1 MLDLNFIRKNP
12 EEVKRAVREKH
23 ERVDID
29 HLLKL
34 DTDRREL
41 LHQIETL
48 RKQLNEGS
56 KRVSQLKK
64 SVPTE
69 TSQISEELLGVKK
82 SASGGQEA
90 ATLVEEM
97 RVLSDKIKD
106 YEKRLDQLTPEID
119 DLLLRIPN
127 IPAADVPKGE
137 DASGNQVVRTW
148 GKRMEF
154 SFKPR
159 PHWELGT
166 SLGILDLERGAKI
179 CGSGFPLY
187 KGLGARLERSLFN
200 FMLDLH
206 TQKHGYQEV
215 FPPFLVNRASMT
227 GTGQLPKMEEDMYR
241 TSDDLFLVPTAEVP
255 VTNLHRD
262 EILSHK
268 ELPIYYTAYTA
279 CFRREAG
286 AYGKDTRGIMRVH
299 QFDKVELVKFVRPET
314 SYEELERLVK
324 DAEEVLQLLGIE
336 YRVLKLCTG
345 DMSFASSK
353 TYDLEAWA
361 PGVEK
366 WLEVSSC
373 SNFEDFQARRINV
386 RFREESTSGGKVKY
400 VHTLNGSGVALPRTL
415 IALLE
420 NNQQEDGSV
429 VIPEALRPYMGGVE
443 VITQ

>member
-23 ERVDID
+23 ERVDVE
-29 HLLKL
+29 HLLRL

-56 KRVSQLKK
+56 KRVSELKK
-64 SVPTE
+64 
-69 TSQISEELLGVKK
+69 QRQD
-82 SASGGQEA
+82 AD
-90 ATLVEEM
+90 TLVEEM

-106 YEKRLDQLTPEID
+106 YEKGLDQSTPEID

-127 IPAADVPKGE
+127 IPAADVPRGE
-137 DASGNQVVRTW
+137 DASGNQEVRTW
-148 GKRMEF
+148 GKRGEF
-154 SFKPR
+154 TFKPR
-159 PHWELGT
+159 PHWELGV

-179 CGSGFPLY
+179 SGSGFPLY
-187 KGLGARLERSLFN
+187 KGMGARLERSLFN

-206 TQKHGYQEV
+206 TRKHGYQEV

-227 GTGQLPKMEEDMYR
+227 GTGQLPKMKDDMYKIDG
-241 TSDDLFLVPTAEVP
+241 DDLFLVPTAEVP

-286 AYGKDTRGIMRVH
+286 AYGKDTRGIIRVH

-366 WLEVSSC
+366 WLEVSSRG
-373 SNFEDFQARRINV
+373 NFEDFQARRINV
-386 RFREESTSGGKVKY
+386 RFRDEHGKVRY

-415 IALLE
+415 IAILE
-420 NNQQEDGSV
+420 NYQQEDGSV
-429 VIPEALRPYMGGVE
+429 IIPEVLRPYMGGVE
-443 VITQ
+443 VISQ

>member
-1 MLDLNFIRKNP
+1 MLDLNFIRRNP
-12 EEVKRAVREKH
+12 EEVRRAIREKH
-23 ERVDID
+23 ERVDVD

-34 DTDRREL
+34 DADRREL
-41 LHQIETL
+41 IYQIEVL

-56 KRVSQLKK
+56 KKVSQL
-64 SVPTE
+64 
-69 TSQISEELLGVKK
+69 KK
-82 SASGGQEA
+82 SASGGQDA
-90 ATLVEEM
+90 STLVEEM
-97 RVLSDKIKD
+97 RVLSDRIKEH
-106 YEKRLDQLTPEID
+106 EKRLDQLTPEID
-119 DLLLRIPN
+119 TLLLRIPN
-127 IPAADVPKGE
+127 IPVADVPKGE

-148 GKRMEF
+148 GKRREF
-154 SFKPR
+154 SFQPK
-159 PHWELGT
+159 PHWELGD

-179 CGSGFPLY
+179 SGSGFPLF
-187 KGLGARLERSLFN
+187 KGAGARLERALFN

-255 VTNLHRD
+255 VTNIHRN
-262 EILSHK
+262 EIIGYK

-286 AYGKDTRGIMRVH
+286 AYGKDTRGIIRVH
-299 QFDKVELVKFVRPET
+299 QFDKVELVKFVKPET
-314 SYEELERLVK
+314 SYEELEKLVK
-324 DAEEVLQLLGIE
+324 DAEEVLQLLGLE
-336 YRVLKLCTG
+336 YRVLLLCTG

-361 PGVEK
+361 PGAEK

-386 RFREESTSGGKVKY
+386 RFRDEPGKVRY

-415 IALLE
+415 IAILE
-420 NNQQEDGSV
+420 NYQQEDGSV
-429 VIPEALRPYMGGVE
+429 IIPEVLRPYMGGLE
-443 VITQ
+443 VVSR

>member
-23 ERVDID
+23 ERVDVD

-34 DTDRREL
+34 DADRREL
-41 LHQIETL
+41 IHQIEAL

-64 SVPTE
+64 S
-69 TSQISEELLGVKK
+69 
-82 SASGGQEA
+82 ASGEQEA
-90 ATLVEEM
+90 APLVEEM
-97 RVLSDKIKD
+97 RALSDKIKD
-106 YEKRLDQLTPEID
+106 HEKRLDLSTPEID

-137 DASGNQVVRTW
+137 DASGNQEVRTW
-148 GKRMEF
+148 GKRREF

-159 PHWELGT
+159 PHWELGA

-179 CGSGFPLY
+179 SGSGFPLY
-187 KGLGARLERSLFN
+187 KGIGARLERSLFN

-227 GTGQLPKMEEDMYR
+227 GTGQLPKMKDDMYKIDG
-241 TSDDLFLVPTAEVP
+241 DDLFLVPTAEVP

-262 EILSHK
+262 EILSYK

-286 AYGKDTRGIMRVH
+286 AYGKDTRGIIRVH

-314 SYEELERLVK
+314 SYEELEKLVK
-324 DAEEVLQLLGIE
+324 DAEEVLQLLGLE

-386 RFREESTSGGKVKY
+386 RFREESTSGGKVRH

-429 VIPEALRPYMGGVE
+429 VIPEVLRPYMGGLE
-443 VITQ
+443 VISQ

>member
-23 ERVDID
+23 ERVDVD
-29 HLLKL
+29 HLLRL
-34 DTDRREL
+34 DADRREL
-41 LHQIETL
+41 LHQIEVL

-56 KRVSQLKK
+56 KRVSELKRQK
-64 SVPTE
+64 
-69 TSQISEELLGVKK
+69 QD
-82 SASGGQEA
+82 A

-97 RVLSDKIKD
+97 RVLSDKIKGH
-106 YEKRLDQLTPEID
+106 EKRLDPLTPEID

-127 IPAADVPKGE
+127 IPAPDIPKGE

-148 GKRMEF
+148 GKRREF

-159 PHWELGT
+159 PHWELGA

-187 KGLGARLERSLFN
+187 KGIGARLERALFN

-206 TQKHGYQEV
+206 TRKHGYQEV

-286 AYGKDTRGIMRVH
+286 AYGKDTRGIIRVH

-314 SYEELERLVK
+314 SYEELEKLVK
-324 DAEEVLQLLGIE
+324 DAEEVLQLLGLE

-373 SNFEDFQARRINV
+373 SNFEDFQARRINI
-386 RFREESTSGGKVKY
+386 RFREEPASGGKVRY
-400 VHTLNGSGVALPRTL
+400 VHTLNGSGIALPRTL
-415 IALLE
+415 IAILE
-420 NNQQEDGSV
+420 NYQQKDGSV
-429 VIPEALRPYMGGVE
+429 IIPEVLRPYMGGVE
-443 VITQ
+443 VISQ